1 MFYYYI
7 RLVLNIDK
15 SIKQGKQDDII
26 LRVKITSS
34 NNLHIR
40 SLVFGFLHSLSRNI
54 SYSSNELMLNIHEV

>member
-26 LRVKITSS
+26 LGAKVTSS

-40 SLVFGFLHSLSRNI
+40 SLVFSFLHSLSRNI